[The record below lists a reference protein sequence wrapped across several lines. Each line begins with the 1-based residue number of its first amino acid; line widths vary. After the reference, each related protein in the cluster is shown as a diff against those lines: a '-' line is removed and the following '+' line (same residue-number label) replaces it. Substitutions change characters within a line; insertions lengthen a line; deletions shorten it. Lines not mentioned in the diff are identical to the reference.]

1 MKNLYF
7 SLIFLLSI
15 ISCSSDDGNFDQ
27 TSYIFFTDSK
37 ISLTTVDS
45 NSFANIEYGSNLV
58 FMFEFIKA
66 DSPEIQDDE
75 YAERLIFEIDHTLNQ
90 FTYNAEEVLV
100 AKAYFNQ
107 SCFCP
112 STGSIPITTGTIEGS
127 RLDSDDWMI
136 NINIHFTIN
145 NKQQSRSINK
155 VFTNSELFRQSY

>member
-7 SLIFLLSI
+7 YLIFLLSL

-37 ISLTTVDS
+37 ISLTTTET

-58 FMFEFIKA
+58 FMFELIKA
-66 DSPEIQDDE
+66 DTPEIQDDE
-75 YAERLIFEIDHTLNQ
+75 YAERLIFEIDHSLNQ
-90 FTYNAEEVLV
+90 FSYNAEEVLQ

-127 RLDSDDWMI
+127 RMGLDDWMI
-136 NINIHFTIN
+136 NINIRFTIN
-145 NKQQSRSINK
+145 GKPQSRSINK
-155 VFTNSELFRQSY
+155 VFTNSELFRQNY